1 LHNRRVIFGKH
12 ATGTQR
18 TQRVIQ
24 IASREDGCLTKE
36 TIMTHEHLT
45 EASDTRVTPAEAK
58 WAVED
63 LVITTRKAWAPGA
76 DDFLS
81 LGAVIGVGFG
91 FAALTRDGK
100 VVYEERDET
109 PEQVMTV
116 ADAERLAQESEDR
129 DWRIHL
135 VATLDDRHYKRIG
148 TGKWQLYKRGYG
160 LS

>member
-1 LHNRRVIFGKH
+1 
-12 ATGTQR
+12 
-18 TQRVIQ
+18 
-24 IASREDGCLTKE
+24 
-36 TIMTHEHLT
+36 MMHEQLAD
-45 EASDTRVTPAEAK
+45 ASDTRVMPAEAK
-58 WAVED
+58 RAVDE
-63 LVITTRKAWAPGA
+63 LVITTRNAWAPGA

-81 LGAVIGVGFG
+81 LRAVIGVGFG

-100 VVYEERDET
+100 VVYEERDEA

-116 ADAERLAQESEDR
+116 ADAERLAQEAADR

-148 TGKWQLYKRGYG
+148 PGKWQLYKRGYG